1 MRQQNSL
8 RRVGGAQG
16 LGLSLASYGL
26 PLPGAKALPR
36 QALPSRLSPG
46 PSMQSSGGSS
56 LREAEDQDV
65 HSLSWTGDLDLD
77 KAAPIV
83 PPSPSPPLAGM
94 PATQP
99 LGSPAHD

>member
-1 MRQQNSL
+1 
-8 RRVGGAQG
+8 
-16 LGLSLASYGL
+16 
-26 PLPGAKALPR
+26 
-36 QALPSRLSPG
+36 
-46 PSMQSSGGSS
+46 MQSSGGSS

-83 PPSPSPPLAGM
+83 SPSLSPPLAGKLG
-94 PATQP
+94 TQP